1 MLTLQ
6 LSQTDATLLSG
17 IGIFL
22 AITLLLV
29 IVLLIAKHYL
39 VSSGKVTVTI
49 NNDKKVEVESGR
61 PLLSALATKNVFLP
75 SACGGKGSCGQC
87 KVQVTAGGGEILPTE
102 AVHFTR
108 KEIKDDWRLACQ
120 VKVKNDIDIK
130 VPASVLDIKEYECT
144 VVSRNSLWLFPK
156 AST

>member
-1 MLTLQ
+1 MVTLQ
-6 LSQTDATLLSG
+6 LSQTGATLLSG

-39 VSSGKVTVTI
+39 VSSGQVTVTI
-49 NNDKKVEVESGR
+49 NHDKKVDVASGG

-87 KVQVTAGGGEILPTE
+87 KVQVTE
-102 AVHFTR
+102 
-108 KEIKDDWRLACQ
+108 
-120 VKVKNDIDIK
+120 
-130 VPASVLDIKEYECT
+130 
-144 VVSRNSLWLFPK
+144 
-156 AST
+156 